1 MLPYLL
7 MEASPPAYKQT
18 IYNMPNKTHTTA
30 VVLIPPETV
39 QLPIQAIRRVHDRN
53 FRRWMPH
60 ITLLYPF
67 AERRDFTGI
76 ATALTKAAQQM
87 SPVSVELARF
97 DAFKH
102 RKSCTMF
109 LIPEPEDEIVQLHS
123 ALLQHLPDYDDT
135 ARFAGGFHP
144 HLSVGQFQHRSLQ
157 TEQQR
162 LQTEWQPIQCELK
175 AISLIYRSPETD
187 DRFVVAEQ
195 FPFQTRNQS

>member
-1 MLPYLL
+1 
-7 MEASPPAYKQT
+7 
-18 IYNMPNKTHTTA
+18 MPNKTHTTA

-39 QLPIQAIRRVHDRN
+39 QPPIQAIRRNHDRN

-67 AERRDFTGI
+67 AERRDFTEI
-76 ATALTKAAQQM
+76 TPALAKAAQQI
-87 SPVSVELARF
+87 SPFSIELTRF
-97 DAFKH
+97 DTFRH

-109 LIPEPEDEIVQLHS
+109 LVPEPEDEIVRLHS
-123 ALLQHLPDYDDT
+123 VLLGHLPDYDDT

-144 HLSVGQFQHRSLQ
+144 HLSVGQFQHRSVQ

-162 LQTEWQPIQCELK
+162 LQTEWQPIRCEAD
-175 AISLIYRSPETD
+175 AISLIYRSPGTD

-195 FPFQTRNQS
+195 FPFQIRSQ

>member
-1 MLPYLL
+1 M
-7 MEASPPAYKQT
+7 S
-18 IYNMPNKTHTTA
+18 NKTHTTA

-39 QLPIQAIRRVHDRN
+39 QPPIQAIRRVHDRN

-67 AERRDFTGI
+67 AERQDFTTI
-76 ATALTKAAQQM
+76 TPALAKAAQQV
-87 SPVSVELARF
+87 SPFSVQFARF

-109 LIPEPEDEIVQLHS
+109 LVPEPKDDILRLHN
-123 ALLQHLPDYDDT
+123 ALMTHLPDYDDT

-144 HLSVGQFQHRSLQ
+144 HLSVGQLQHRSLQ

-162 LQTEWQPIQCELK
+162 LQTEWQPIQCEL
-175 AISLIYRSPETD
+175 AHLSLIYRSPETD

-195 FPFQTRNQS
+195 FPFQIRS